1 MNLALG
7 WVTRWRTLL
16 KTTNVT
22 RLAHRGHWHNT
33 CVENTIGAFNQS
45 LADNTCDGI
54 ETDLR
59 LTAKPH
65 EWVVFHDNTMGRLS
79 NVDKEIDATI
89 PLQQNNV
96 TAPMPTLIDL
106 CKWVSQLPRSFI
118 INIEIKESSTQKLD
132 QLIEQLTAANK
143 HQAGTIYLFII
154 LSSCYQSHS

>member
-1 MNLALG
+1 M
-7 WVTRWRTLL
+7 L
-16 KTTNVT
+16 K
-22 RLAHRGHWHNT
+22 
-33 CVENTIGAFNQS
+33 
-45 LADNTCDGI
+45 
-54 ETDLR
+54 
-59 LTAKPH
+59 

-132 QLIEQLTAANK
+132 QLIQQN
-143 HQAGTIYLFII
+143 
-154 LSSCYQSHS
+154 